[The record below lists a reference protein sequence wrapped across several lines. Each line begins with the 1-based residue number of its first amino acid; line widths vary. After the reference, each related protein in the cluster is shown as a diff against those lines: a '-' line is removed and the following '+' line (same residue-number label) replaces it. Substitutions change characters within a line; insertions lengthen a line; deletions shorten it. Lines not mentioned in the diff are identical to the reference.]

1 AHTTYSYTELQSQ
14 AQALAGA
21 LVAQGVQPNERVGV
35 LFERSMDAVLAILA
49 VVQAG
54 ACYVPVDAQYPQE
67 RIRFMMEDAQVSRVI
82 SADTL
87 CDTAGLEACHVLPWS
102 LLETQAVQCAPVSV
116 AMRHAQS
123 ASYVMYTSGS
133 TGTPK
138 GVEVID
144 QGLLRLAANR
154 S

>member
-1 AHTTYSYTELQSQ
+1 PDLALKDAHTTYSYTELQSQ

-67 RIRFMMEDAQVSRVI
+67 RIRFMME
-82 SADTL
+82 
-87 CDTAGLEACHVLPWS
+87 
-102 LLETQAVQCAPVSV
+102 
-116 AMRHAQS
+116 
-123 ASYVMYTSGS
+123 
-133 TGTPK
+133 
-138 GVEVID
+138 
-144 QGLLRLAANR
+144 
-154 S
+154 